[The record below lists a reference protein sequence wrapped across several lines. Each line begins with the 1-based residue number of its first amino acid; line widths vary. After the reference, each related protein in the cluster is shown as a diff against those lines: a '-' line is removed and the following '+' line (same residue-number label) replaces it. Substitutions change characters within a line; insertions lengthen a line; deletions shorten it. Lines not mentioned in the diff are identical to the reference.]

1 MALALRAA
9 FGVRVCNP
17 ANAVAKRYPGAGAFV
32 LQGVMVKALD
42 YSRHPWRSPRAAG
55 ACPGLDPGAFA
66 FAILQT
72 PSGLRRN

>member
-17 ANAVAKRYPGAGAFV
+17 ANAVAKRDPRSSLFTNQHLAT
-32 LQGVMVKALD
+32 QALD
-42 YSRHPWRSPRAAG
+42 YSRHPRRSRYAP
-55 ACPGLDPGAFA
+55 PPAFA

-72 PSGLRRN
+72 KSGLRGNDDVQN